1 VIDPNLKDASG
12 YNADLGYRGNINN
25 YINFDIG
32 LFYLQYNNR
41 IGGVRQFTN
50 NDPSQGTFLYRTNL
64 GTSKKGIESFFN
76 IILPVFLM

>member
-41 IGGVRQFTN
+41 IGGVRQFTIMIHHKEH
-50 NDPSQGTFLYRTNL
+50 SCTEL
-64 GTSKKGIESFFN
+64 I
-76 IILPVFLM
+76 